1 MTMVHK
7 TIQLMDRILI
17 IRYHSSFGGYVKNAD
32 LFADFRLL
40 YDRKPLSKITGNIMS

>member
-1 MTMVHK
+1 MVHK

-32 LFADFRLL
+32 LFADFRLF
-40 YDRKPLSKITGNIMS
+40 YERKALSKTTEKPST